1 MNYLLVVVMSYILG
15 SVNSAIIVS
24 RLLKNV
30 DIRKLGSGNAGMTNV
45 LRNFGK
51 GYAVLVIVGDALKGV
66 IAVLIG
72 RYIAGNEIG
81 AMCAGFAAIVGH
93 NWPIFFQF
101 KGGKGILTSAVVI
114 LMVTP
119 KIGLVVIGISILIM
133 VLTGYVSLGSV
144 IGCILYPVLVIIK
157 NPHDLEL
164 IVFAIALGLL
174 AIFRH
179 KGNIKRLMT
188 GTESKFGKK

>member
-1 MNYLLVVVMSYILG
+1 
-15 SVNSAIIVS
+15 
-24 RLLKNV
+24 LLKNV